1 MLTHYHLGFFSLLL
15 AFNLLGCKENA
26 VKQGLDPTLC
36 DFQQDECVKNS
47 DTVKLRLALT
57 PRHAPSEKPLTL
69 KLLASSP
76 ITDVNIMLE
85 GRDMF
90 MGVIPVNV
98 QQLDEKAYEGKLLYG
113 SCSSGYMV
121 WRGTIKFNHNGVTQ
135 RVQFDFLADN
145 TSAK

>member
-1 MLTHYHLGFFSLLL
+1 MLTHYRLGFLSLLL
-15 AFNLLGCKENA
+15 AFNLLGCKDN
-26 VKQGLDPTLC
+26 VSKSVVDPTLC
-36 DFQQDECVKNS
+36 DFQQGECVKNS
-47 DTVKLRLALT
+47 DTVELRLGLT
-57 PRHAPSEKPLTL
+57 PTQAPSEKPLTL
-69 KLLASSP
+69 KLLTSSP

-98 QQLDEKAYEGKLLYG
+98 QQLDEKTYEGKLLYG

-121 WRGTIKFNHNGVTQ
+121 WRGTIKFNHNGVPQ